1 MTRRPPGSTRTDT
14 LFPYTTLFRSPAGV
28 FKSELHT
35 ARDVRDGKLRLPL
48 LPVLYELPPALAQD
62 GGWKDPKYWGL
73 VNPNLGAS
81 VDEAFLADEMTKAER
96 EGAANMALF
105 ASQHFNVEVGIGLR
119 TDRWPGADF
128 WEQGAVPAFTL
139 DELLDRSEAVVVGI
153 DGGGLDAL
161 FGLAIGRASWRERE
175 GQSV

>member
-1 MTRRPPGSTRTDT
+1 MERRPQRSYRTDT
-14 LFPYTTLFRSPAGV
+14 LFPYTALFRAKKPPAGV
-28 FKSELHT
+28 CKSERHT

-96 EGAANMALF
+96 
-105 ASQHFNVEVGIGLR
+105 
-119 TDRWPGADF
+119 DRKS
-128 WEQGAVPAFTL
+128 TRL
-139 DELLDRSEAVVVGI
+139 NS
-153 DGGGLDAL
+153 
-161 FGLAIGRASWRERE
+161 SH
-175 GQSV
+175 

>member
-1 MTRRPPGSTRTDT
+1 MIRRHPESTRTDT
-14 LFPYTTLFRSPAGV
+14 LFPYTTLFRSPP
-28 FKSELHT
+28 
-35 ARDVRDGKLRLPL
+35 AR
-48 LPVLYELPPALAQD
+48 AQD

-119 TDRWPGADF
+119 TDRWPGAEF
-128 WEQGAVPAFTL
+128 WEQGEVPEFTL
-139 DELLDRSEAVVVGI
+139 AELLDRSEAVSSEERRVGKECVSTCSSRLSPFHSQI
-153 DGGGLDAL
+153 KQNHS
-161 FGLAIGRASWRERE
+161 IPI
-175 GQSV
+175 